1 MKMPEVLNGQSLS
14 VRVRLQPIELGISLK
29 AEDLSTATIKLDKT
43 APEVGLG
50 EWIRI
55 TAPNGEMF
63 VGYVKT
69 KNTDYISG
77 ETTLNIE
84 HVFGLLDEMVMF
96 GEFDAAAMG
105 GTGNKVPASTAMQ
118 FVLSK
123 QTSQIFRYGSCAFP
137 DSQGWKFTNSTIKSA
152 LTDIFEA
159 LADAQWEFDQ
169 TVFPFAVSIKQQPTT
184 ATMEMRK
191 NRNLSSMKVNLD
203 RSQMY
208 TRVYPIG
215 NKNLH
220 IDGDYIDRNTS
231 QWGIVAQTITDSTI
245 TDKDLLR
252 SWANAQLKRNAD
264 PAINVSINGME
275 LSEATGESMDRFR
288 VGKLCRVPLP
298 DYGITVTQRMV
309 ELSWRNAL
317 ADPLNVTVSLASEHK
332 TLQGVMNEQ
341 ARGGSGGKKSKHKD
355 GCDLEEESGKIYEFE
370 NSDIWINRD
379 NVWAVSA
386 QYDVFTDGEGRHVRL
401 KSGALLEV
409 ERESGIYQTVGDII
423 SDQDQ
428 NIEGLESWVDT
439 FEGSALWTQRDNIT
453 GVCGEY
459 EVEYYTDSSGH
470 RKKRLKIKNGTGLVM
485 ERNGATFGVYDSGNL
500 TAGVMIQRLNNGD
513 TNLKLKADRI
523 DIDGLVTQLQAKTI
537 LCYGVEGSTG
547 TFSDYCYAGQGFQTL
562 YGDLRVLDI
571 TKSGDTLTI
580 TKQVSGVKEVITFN
594 KAVTLNGAWSNGT
607 YTVTPSAGNPISTEI
622 VYLQNYGAVTN
633 NNNGTVQQKMN
644 VLYAGSGEQM
654 YPTGASLTAIIDA
667 SGAKNT
673 INMPTAQIYT
683 TSGSPSGTHASTLES
698 KVRQAISDGDHV
710 VFRIDCGGS
719 QKYYYMSF

>member
-123 QTSQIFRYGSCAFP
+123 QTSQIFSYGSCAFP

-159 LADAQWEFDQ
+159 LADAQWEFNQ
-169 TVFPFAVSIKQQPTT
+169 TVFPFTVSIKQQPTT

-264 PAINVSINGME
+264 PAINVSINGIE
-275 LSEATGESMDRFR
+275 LSESTGESMDHFR

-341 ARGGSGGKKSKHKD
+341 ARGGSGGKKAKHQHE
-355 GCDLEEESGKIYEFE
+355 CDLEEESGKIYEFE

-428 NIEGLESWVDT
+428 DIEGLESWVDT

-485 ERNGATFGVYDSGNL
+485 ERNGASFGVYDTGNL
-500 TAGVMIQRLNNGD
+500 TAGVMIQRMNDGS
-513 TNLKLKADRI
+513 TNLRLKANRI
-523 DIDGLVTQLQAKTI
+523 DIQGVVESFGELAIFADSLSGNQGHFGYTTTDDLYLNDKGSILDGIKTATTTG
-537 LCYGVEGSTG
+537 GVLKLYDWRGNVVAN
-547 TFSDYCYAGQGFQTL
+547 FS
-562 YGDLRVLDI
+562 
-571 TKSGDTLTI
+571 
-580 TKQVSGVKEVITFN
+580 
-594 KAVTLNGAWSNGT
+594 KAVASASWTWSNGAAK
-607 YTVTPSAGNPISTEI
+607 V
-622 VYLQNYGAVTN
+622 
-633 NNNGTVQQKMN
+633 
-644 VLYAGSGEQM
+644 VLSPQDQTFYS
-654 YPTGASLTAIIDA
+654 PIIDTWV
-667 SGAKNT
+667 K
-673 INMPTAQIYT
+673 
-683 TSGSPSGTHASTLES
+683 SGSPSYDNTTKLVSQNFIITDENGQSVTTMNFNINANDAYTAGRNSVTTIVPTAINVYSSQQGTLLSTRLSASILTS
-698 KVRQAISDGDHV
+698 GKYITFKVGSTTYSIAIT
-710 VFRIDCGGS
+710 
-719 QKYYYMSF
+719 